1 MHIPKSLVGLPLLQ
15 KWESLKKSQ
24 LKDYFSTF
32 IATGLIQL
40 IGIITGVITARLL
53 GPAGKGDLST
63 IIWLPTLM
71 TAIGIIGIPQ
81 AVTLITSRNIQEDK
95 VLNLTSFWLIIGI
108 GIFEVAMLYPLIPPI
123 LGSAKSHLVSECRL
137 FLLYIPLS
145 LPALVLFGIDQG
157 QQKFNRYNMLRPM
170 PVVLYMIGLLI
181 LWGAELGNLYNVLI
195 VFLIGQAATTIIR
208 ASVSGRYLFSIPKIE
223 KRYIDCSKRLLRQ
236 GLVFYLPAIS
246 GILLMRIDIALL
258 SWKASSEEV
267 GYYAVALA
275 IAMGQT
281 GLSSSLVQVNFPKI
295 AGAPI
300 HDAREILRQ
309 QFKNSILP
317 VLGMGLVVAFF
328 SKWIIQHIFGNA
340 FLPAY
345 TTGLIL
351 IPAMAI
357 WGLNQIIENG
367 LRGIGLGWPGSLS
380 NAVGL
385 VIQVGFAI
393 LLIRYLKSVGM
404 AIAMLFSQVSVM
416 AILYIIFNKTLNR
429 TFLQDDSPKYTIL
442 AH

>member
-1 MHIPKSLVGLPLLQ
+1 VHIPKSLFGLPLLQ

-24 LKDYFSTF
+24 VKDYLSTF

-40 IGIITGVITARLL
+40 IGIITGVVTARLL

-63 IIWLPTLM
+63 VLWLPTLM

-81 AVTLITSRNIQEDK
+81 AVTLITSRNIQEDE
-95 VLNLTSFWLIIGI
+95 VLNLSSFWLILGI
-108 GIFEVAMLYPLIPPI
+108 GIIEATMLYPLIPPI
-123 LGSAKSHLVSECRL
+123 LGSAKSHLVSESRL

-145 LPALVLFGIDQG
+145 FPALVLLGIDQG
-157 QQKFNRYNMLRPM
+157 QQKFNRYNMLRPL

-181 LWGAELGNLYNVLI
+181 LWRAGLGNLYNVLI
-195 VFLIGQAATTIIR
+195 VCLIGQAATTMIR
-208 ASVSGRYLFSIPKIE
+208 AAISGRYLFTFSKFE
-223 KRYIDCSKRLLRQ
+223 KRHIESSKRLLRQ
-236 GLVFYLPAIS
+236 GFVFFLPAIS
-246 GILLMRIDIALL
+246 GILLMRVDIALL

-300 HDAREILRQ
+300 HEVRGILKQ
-309 QFKNSILP
+309 QFMNSILP
-317 VLGMGLVVAFF
+317 VLGMGFLVAFF
-328 SKWIIQHIFGNA
+328 SKWIIQHVFGNA

-345 TTGLIL
+345 PTGLIL
-351 IPAMAI
+351 IPAIAV
-357 WGLNQIIENG
+357 WGLNQILENG
-367 LRGIGLGWPGSLS
+367 LRGMGLGWPGSLS
-380 NAVGL
+380 NAIGL
-385 VIQVGFAI
+385 AIQVGFAI
-393 LLIRYLKSVGM
+393 FLIRYLRSVGM
-404 AIAMLFSQVSVM
+404 AIAMLFSQVSVL

-429 TFLQDDSPKYTIL
+429 TFLKEDSPRNTFL